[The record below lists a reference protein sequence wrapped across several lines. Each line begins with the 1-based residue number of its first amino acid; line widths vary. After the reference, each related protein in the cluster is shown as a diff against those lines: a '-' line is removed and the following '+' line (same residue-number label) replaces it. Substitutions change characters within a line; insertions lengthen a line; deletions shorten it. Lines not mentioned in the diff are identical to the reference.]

1 MAKAAEYGEE
11 GVASPAYRAV
21 KDTVRCTIKCDD
33 HSSLI
38 AAHAAVLASPLFEGK
53 VTKDRREE
61 PSCRDVLQVVLFEGM
76 LVEIQFHFKDVLPL
90 KAFSHAAYNIRR
102 PQDTN
107 MEAFNTVFEFPQI
120 DMQDESRE
128 KNPVTC
134 KLHF

>member
-1 MAKAAEYGEE
+1 LHDQ
-11 GVASPAYRAV
+11 S
-21 KDTVRCTIKCDD
+21 DD

-38 AAHAAVLASPLFEGK
+38 AAHAAVLASKLFEGK

-76 LVEIQFHFKDVLPL
+76 LVEIQLHFKDVLPL

-102 PQDTN
+102 PQDQD
-107 MEAFNTVFEFPQI
+107 MVAFNTVFEFPRVR
-120 DMQDESRE
+120 MKTESRE
-128 KNPVTC
+128 TNPVTC